1 MYGGT
6 IRQLGYEDFLMNDEE
21 FFFPFTPTLQIPK
34 TPSAKGRRIIIPGY
48 VVVLFRQVGE

>member
-1 MYGGT
+1 MGG
-6 IRQLGYEDFLMNDEE
+6 QLGYEDFLMNDEE